1 MLMGAIDEYF
11 AAAVSVV
18 ALCVAV
24 PLFLEVVSD

>member
-1 MLMGAIDEYF
+1 MLMGIDEYF